1 MTVYDKKQQ
10 QQQPLPLF
18 LLLEEIYL
26 IKIKLS
32 TIAYFILYYIISLV
46 KVK

>member
-1 MTVYDKKQQ
+1 MTVYDKKQ